1 MTETFEPL
9 EQREAHEKMREAHE
23 HGGEMAPWIRQLA
36 VATALYAVFAAF
48 SGLVANKLAEE
59 ALLTKTEASISRT
72 EAAISQNEA
81 ADWWAYFQAKSIKE
95 DVLKGE
101 ALTLKQTGAP
111 VGIIAPVEEKAKG
124 EVAKKEDGEKRA
136 RAAEKERDQH
146 MAESRKHDEES
157 KLNSRRHTNFAGAVT
172 LFQVAIG
179 LAAIAVLTRLRWA
192 FAGSIVLGAAGLL
205 AMLWGGFQLLQKTHA

>member
-1 MTETFEPL
+1 
-9 EQREAHEKMREAHE
+9 
-23 HGGEMAPWIRQLA
+23 

-101 ALTLKQTGAP
+101 AATLKQAGAAAA
-111 VGIIAPVEEKAKG
+111 VIAPVEEKARG
-124 EVAKKEDGEKRA
+124 EVTKKEDGERKA
-136 RAAEKERDQH
+136 RAAEKERDRH
-146 MAESRKHDEES
+146 VAESRKHDEES
-157 KLNSRRHTNFAGAVT
+157 KLNSKRHTNFASAVT

-179 LAAIAVLTRLRWA
+179 LAAIAALTRLRWA
-192 FAGSIVLGAAGLL
+192 FGGSLILGTAGLL
-205 AMLWGGFQLLQKTHA
+205 TMLWGGFQLLQKTHA